1 MPELPEFPFLPPF
14 PALTYLAPN
23 MEAGKVTSPAKGWV
37 RVKFKKSFAEKPVVI
52 AFMEST
58 EGWFTPPS
66 FKIPKTSTTSVPTFS
81 VPVPKIRD
89 ILPSLREDFRKK
101 VARDFHDKFIERAGN
116 WYVLNPLRD
125 ALADVFYGIGY
136 VAGAAM
142 NYMWDIM
149 VKPKL
154 DELAENVENAMRSAI
169 STLVSRVNSSI
180 SSLVSSANASIENIS
195 ESLST
200 AVEKAIEEW
209 YKAIGLE
216 KGQLP
221 QFALVRNVSKDG
233 FEVWIPRP
241 LATVHYIAVGIPLK

>member
-37 RVKFKKSFAEKPVVI
+37 RVRFKKSFAEKPVVI
-52 AFMEST
+52 AFMESA
-58 EGWFTPPS
+58 EGWFTPPL
-66 FKIPKTSTTSVPTFS
+66 FKIPKTSTTLASAFS

-89 ILPSLREDFRKK
+89 ILPSLREDFRKR
-101 VARDFHDKFIERAGN
+101 VARDFQNKFKEICGD
-116 WYVLNPLRD
+116 WGVLNWLRD
-125 ALADVFYGIGY
+125 RFSTIFYWIGY

>member
-1 MPELPEFPFLPPF
+1 MPELPLLPPL
-14 PALTYLAPN
+14 PAPTYFAPN

-37 RVKFKKSFAEKPVVI
+37 RVRFKKPFTVEPVVV

-58 EGWFTPPS
+58 EGWFTPPKFS
-66 FKIPKTSTTSVPTFS
+66 IPKASTASVSTFT

-89 ILPSLREDFRKK
+89 ILTSTREDFKKK

-125 ALADVFYGIGY
+125 ALADVFYWIGY

-149 VKPKL
+149 IKPKL
-154 DELAENVENAMRSAI
+154 DELANNVESALRSAI
-169 STLVSRVNSSI
+169 SNLVYRINSSI
-180 SSLVSSANASIENIS
+180 SGLVSSTNASIENIS
-195 ESLST
+195 KSLSV

-209 YKAIGLE
+209 YRAMGLE

-221 QFALVRNVSKDG
+221 QFALVRNISKDG

-241 LATVHYIAVGIPLK
+241 LATVYYVAVGVR